1 MRKKSKPG
9 KRRRSR
15 SNTPASTTPEH
26 PALCEE
32 SVGFA
37 AAFAQLLDAGRTP
50 VVPRRAGRPPRV
62 PLHSLL
68 AALVFH
74 ALQRAGTLGEHFAML
89 FSDALSESACSD
101 RRQRLPWQVF
111 DELMQRALR
120 PLAQARRHKDCFWRK
135 WRLLAVDGV
144 QFSLY
149 NTPQNNASR
158 PKAKSRR
165 GRAAFA
171 KIVSSVLLEVGLHN
185 PLAAAIGH
193 DGRSEW
199 ELTRSLLAQLPKQA
213 LLLADRLHGCGA
225 FAAQVL
231 EACQRVGSHFL
242 IRARSNI
249 KVRVV
254 RVLKDGSRLIE
265 LPVRAKGS
273 REIVQ
278 MLTLREVSVQVA
290 RPGHRVQTLRLWTS
304 LLEPDQAPAL
314 ELVDLYARR
323 WEHELYYRELKHVL
337 RKGELLNSHTVETAA
352 QEIAALVLA
361 SALIARE
368 RVHAAAGQAPVLR
381 ISFAK
386 TLELL
391 RPLWLVFAL
400 GSDLLSEE
408 QKQQLTERFQSQARR
423 CLSAPKRTRSCPRA
437 VRQPIGKW
445 PRLIANQSLEG
456 PLDFKVV

>member
-1 MRKKSKPG
+1 M
-9 KRRRSR
+9 
-15 SNTPASTTPEH
+15 A
-26 PALCEE
+26 
-32 SVGFA
+32 
-37 AAFAQLLDAGRTP
+37 
-50 VVPRRAGRPPRV
+50 RRAGRPPRV
-62 PLHSLL
+62 PLQSLL

-74 ALQRAGTLGEHFAML
+74 ALQRVGTLGEHFAML

-111 DELMQRALR
+111 AELMQRALR
-120 PLAQARRHKDCFWRK
+120 PLAQARRHKDCFWRG

-149 NTPQNNASR
+149 NTPQNNERR
-158 PKAKSRR
+158 PKAQSRR

-171 KIVSSVLLEVGLHN
+171 KIVSSVLVEVGLHN

-213 LLLADRLHGCGA
+213 LLLADRLQGCGA

-231 EACQRVGSHFL
+231 EACQRVSSHFL
-242 IRARSNI
+242 IRARSDI
-249 KVRVV
+249 KVRVL
-254 RVLKDGSRLIE
+254 RVFEDGSRLVE

-273 REIVQ
+273 RKVMQ
-278 MLTLREVSVQVA
+278 VLTLREIRVKVS
-290 RPGHRVQTLRLWTS
+290 RPGHRVQTLRLWTT
-304 LLEPDQAPAL
+304 LLEAQQAPAL
-314 ELVDLYARR
+314 ELVELYARR

-368 RVHAAAGQAPVLR
+368 RVRAAAGETPVLR

-400 GSDLLSEE
+400 GADLFSEE
-408 QKQQLTERFQSQARR
+408 QKQQLTERFYSQARR
-423 CLSAPKRTRSCPRA
+423 CITPPKRVRSCPRA

-445 PRLIANQSLEG
+445 PRLICNQSHEG
-456 PLDFKVV
+456 PLDFQVV